1 MLLIAAFPI
10 FGLCVF
16 LLFGRSNLTRGMKK
30 RYELIDEELFP
41 FLNGDDEVIK
51 ELQEKDLSIA
61 NQSDYIWKYGHY
73 PVYHNTDVVFYADA
87 SQGLEAQ
94 LAELKKA
101 EHFIFMEYHAIEQA
115 ESFERIL
122 NVLKDRA
129 AHGVEVRIFYDDVG
143 SIGFIN
149 HDFRKRME
157 ENDIACRVFN
167 PIIPVLSVFM
177 NNRDHRKITVIDGKV
192 GFTGGYNLA
201 NEYFNI
207 THPYGHWKDTGIRLE
222 GDAVKSL
229 TVMFFEMWNAVKK
242 TDQDYQKYLPETDY
256 QAKQDGFI
264 QPYADSP
271 LDDEHVGES
280 VYMNLIAHAKK
291 EIYFTTPYLIITDEM
306 NRALGLAAK
315 RGVDVRIV
323 TPGIPD
329 KKMIFLLTQSHYEP
343 LLKCGVKIY
352 QYTPGFIHAKSFLCD
367 DKIGTV
373 GSINLD
379 YRSLFLHFEC
389 GVFMYKTKALM
400 QLKEDCM
407 DTFAASEEMTLEF
420 CRGQNVFIR
429 IFQGMMRLFAPLL

>member
-1 MLLIAAFPI
+1 M
-10 FGLCVF
+10 
-16 LLFGRSNLTRGMKK
+16 
-30 RYELIDEELFP
+30 
-41 FLNGDDEVIK
+41 
-51 ELQEKDLSIA
+51 
-61 NQSDYIWKYGHY
+61 
-73 PVYHNTDVVFYADA
+73 
-87 SQGLEAQ
+87 
-94 LAELKKA
+94 
-101 EHFIFMEYHAIEQA
+101 
-115 ESFERIL
+115 
-122 NVLKDRA
+122 KDRA

-229 TVMFFEMWNAVKK
+229 TVMFLEMWNAVKK

-329 KKMIFLLTQSHYEP
+329 KKLIYKVTRSYYAGLVRQGVRIYE
-343 LLKCGVKIY
+343 
-352 QYTPGFIHAKSFLCD
+352 YTPGFIHAKQCVCD
-367 DKIGTV
+367 GEAATCGT
-373 GSINLD
+373 INMD
-379 YRSLFLHFEC
+379 YRSLYLHFENGAFLYNC
-389 GVFMYKTKALM
+389 DAVKEMRKDFEHIFTESTEVTEKYKSGRSAVL
-400 QLKEDCM
+400 
-407 DTFAASEEMTLEF
+407 
-420 CRGQNVFIR
+420 RGTQCLL
-429 IFQGMMRLFAPLL
+429 RLFAPLM